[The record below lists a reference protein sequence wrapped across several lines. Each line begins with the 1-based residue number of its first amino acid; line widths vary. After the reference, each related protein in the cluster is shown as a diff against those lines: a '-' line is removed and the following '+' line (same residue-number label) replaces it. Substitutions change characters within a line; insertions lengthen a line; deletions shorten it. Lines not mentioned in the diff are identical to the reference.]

1 MNMKG
6 ANQVHTASQGAL
18 LCQVADPA
26 TWLERTASS
35 LGHPRGTDVCFG
47 LRNNEPYQMLFCD
60 VATVRISCMN
70 LTELFFL

>member
-6 ANQVHTASQGAL
+6 ANQVHIASQGAL
-18 LCQVADPA
+18 LYHVADPT

-35 LGHPRGTDVCFG
+35 LGHPRGTDVCC

-60 VATVRISCMN
+60 VATVRISCVN
-70 LTELFFL
+70 LTGLLFL